1 MAQYEQKSIFNEEKT
16 SNIPLAERMRPRVL
30 SEFIGQRHIIYDGS
44 LLCRAIKA
52 DKLGSCIFWG
62 APGTGKTS
70 LANVIANTTGSHFEK
85 LNAVSSGVADAK
97 KIIDEATRR
106 FNAYGQKTYLLLDEC
121 HRWNKAQSDCMLPA
135 IEKGVITLIGST
147 TENPYVSMTRAIVS
161 RCRVFEFLPLT
172 ADDIRDGLKQA
183 LKRDVVLSR
192 RKIVIDPDA
201 LDYIAE
207 TAAGDMRSAY
217 NALELAVMTTD
228 MDSDGSVRV
237 TKLSASQSM
246 QKKALSVDTGMYYD
260 MISAFIKS
268 MRGSDPN
275 AAMFWFERLLEAGTD
290 PLLLARRI
298 VIHASEDV
306 GLADPMALVVATSA
320 LTAFQ
325 NIGLPEGR
333 IPLTEAILYICNCPK
348 SNSVVSTLDA
358 ATACAKD
365 HPTARVPSYLMDMNF
380 PRGTEEVD
388 GAAYKY
394 PHNYGGWVK
403 QQYLPDD
410 VKDEVFFTP
419 TGNGQ
424 DTGCRQPKTGKFNV
438 PEGQQA
444 GCPQQK
450 KLGIEVK
457 ND

>member
-1 MAQYEQKSIFNEEKT
+1 MPQYEQNSIFQQEKT
-16 SNIPLAERMRPRVL
+16 ANVPLAERMRPKVL
-30 SEFIGQRHIIYDGS
+30 SEFIGQSHIIYDGS

-121 HRWNKAQSDCMLPA
+121 HRWSKAQSDCVLPA
-135 IEKGVITLIGST
+135 IEKGVITFIGST

-172 ADDIRDGLKQA
+172 KKDILQGLRDA

-192 RKIVIDPDA
+192 RKIVVDDDA

-207 TAAGDMRSAY
+207 ICGGDLRNAY
-217 NALELAVMTTD
+217 NALELAVITTD
-228 MDSDGSVRV
+228 MDSEGTVRV
-237 TKLSASQSM
+237 DKLTASQSM
-246 QKKALSVDTGMYYD
+246 QKRALSVDTGMYYD

-268 MRGSDPN
+268 MRGSDAN

-298 VIHASEDV
+298 VIHAAEDV

-333 IPLTEAILYICNCPK
+333 IPLSEAILYICNCPK
-348 SNSVVSTLDA
+348 SNSVVSTLEA
-358 ATACAKD
+358 ATACAVQ
-365 HPTARVPSYLMDMNF
+365 HPAARVPSYLMDKNF
-380 PRGTEEVD
+380 SRDTETPD
-388 GAAYKY
+388 AIPYKY
-394 PHNYGGWVK
+394 PHNYGGWVE
-403 QQYLPDD
+403 QQYLPDE
-410 VKDEVFFTP
+410 VKDQVFFQP
-419 TGNGQ
+419 SGNGA
-424 DTGCRQPKTGKFNV
+424 DIGCRQPKKD
-438 PEGQQA
+438 
-444 GCPQQK
+444 
-450 KLGIEVK
+450 K
-457 ND
+457 NKH

>member
-1 MAQYEQKSIFNEEKT
+1 MAIFEQNSIFQDEKT
-16 SNIPLAERMRPRVL
+16 SNIPLAERMRPKVL
-30 SEFIGQRHIIYDGS
+30 SEFIGQSHIIYDNS

-135 IEKGVITLIGST
+135 IEKGIITFIGST
-147 TENPYVSMTRAIVS
+147 TENPYVAMTRAIVS

-172 ADDIRDGLKQA
+172 KADIMRGLEDA
-183 LKRDVVLSR
+183 LRRDVVLSKQ
-192 RKIVIDPDA
+192 KISVDKDA
-201 LDYIAE
+201 LDYIADVCS
-207 TAAGDMRSAY
+207 GDLRNAY
-217 NALELAVMTTD
+217 NALELAVLTTD
-228 MDSDGSVRV
+228 MSSDGTVHV
-237 TKLSASQSM
+237 DKLTASQSM
-246 QKKALSVDTGMYYD
+246 QKRALSVDTGMYYD

-348 SNSVVSTLDA
+348 SNSVVCALDS
-358 ATACAKD
+358 ATESAMK
-365 HPTARVPSYLMDMNF
+365 HPSARVPSYLMDKNYS
-380 PRGTEEVD
+380 RGTEEID
-388 GAAYKY
+388 DIPYKY
-394 PHNYGGWVK
+394 PHNYGGWVE
-403 QQYLPDD
+403 QQYLPDE
-410 VKDEVFFTP
+410 VKDEVYFTP
-419 TGNGQ
+419 SGIGQ
-424 DTGCRQPKTGKFNV
+424 DIGCRQPKK
-438 PEGQQA
+438 EE
-444 GCPQQK
+444 K
-450 KLGIEVK
+450 
-457 ND
+457 

>member
-1 MAQYEQKSIFNEEKT
+1 MEQFEQKSIFESQKT
-16 SNIPLAERMRPRVL
+16 ENIPLAERMRPKVL
-30 SEFIGQRHIIYDGS
+30 SEFIGQSHIIYDGS

-70 LANVIANTTGSHFEK
+70 LANIVAYTTGSHFEK
-85 LNAVSSGVADAK
+85 LNAVSSGVSDAK
-97 KIIDEATRR
+97 KVIDEATKR

-121 HRWNKAQSDCMLPA
+121 HRWSKAQSDCVLPA
-135 IEKGVITLIGST
+135 IEKGFITFIGST

-172 ADDIRDGLKQA
+172 KQDILKGLQQA
-183 LKRDVVLSR
+183 LKRDVVFSH
-192 RKIVIDPDA
+192 RKIVVDADA

-207 TAAGDMRSAY
+207 TAAGDLRNAY
-217 NALELAVMTTD
+217 NALELAVITTD
-228 MDSDGSVRV
+228 MDKDGTVHID
-237 TKLSASQSM
+237 KLTATQSM

-268 MRGSDPN
+268 MRGSDAD
-275 AAMFWFERLLEAGTD
+275 AALFWFERLLEAGTD

-306 GLADPMALVVATSA
+306 GLADPNALVVATSA

-348 SNSVVSTLDA
+348 SNSVVTALEG
-358 ATACAKD
+358 ATECAKQ
-365 HPTARVPSYLMDMNF
+365 HPTARVPSYLMDKNYS
-380 PRGTEEVD
+380 RDTETVD
-388 GAAYKY
+388 NIPYKY

-403 QQYLPDD
+403 QQYLPDE
-410 VKDEVFFTP
+410 VANEVFYTP
-419 TGNGQ
+419 SGNGE
-424 DTGCRQPKTGKFNV
+424 DKGCL
-438 PEGQQA
+438 
-444 GCPQQK
+444 QK
-450 KLGIEVK
+450 KNQGDANK
-457 ND
+457 

>member
-1 MAQYEQKSIFNEEKT
+1 MPQYEQNSIFQQEKT
-16 SNIPLAERMRPRVL
+16 ANVPLAERMRPKVL
-30 SEFIGQRHIIYDGS
+30 SEFIGQSHIIYDGS

-121 HRWNKAQSDCMLPA
+121 HRWSKAQSDCVLPA
-135 IEKGVITLIGST
+135 IEKGVITFIGST

-172 ADDIRDGLKQA
+172 KKDILQGLRDA
-183 LKRDVVLSR
+183 LKRDVVLSH
-192 RKIVIDPDA
+192 RKIVVDDEA

-207 TAAGDMRSAY
+207 ICGGDLRNAY
-217 NALELAVMTTD
+217 NALELAVITTD
-228 MDSDGSVRV
+228 MDSEGTVRV
-237 TKLSASQSM
+237 DKLTASQSM
-246 QKKALSVDTGMYYD
+246 QKRALSVDTGMYYD

-268 MRGSDPN
+268 MRGSDAN

-298 VIHASEDV
+298 VIHAAEDV

-348 SNSVVSTLDA
+348 SNSVVSTLEA
-358 ATACAKD
+358 ATACAVQ
-365 HPTARVPSYLMDMNF
+365 HPTARVPSYLMDKNF
-380 PRGTEEVD
+380 SRDTETP
-388 GAAYKY
+388 GATPYKY
-394 PHNYGGWVK
+394 PHNYGGWVE
-403 QQYLPDD
+403 QQYLPDE
-410 VKDEVFFTP
+410 VKDQVFFQP
-419 TGNGQ
+419 SGNGA
-424 DTGCRQPKTGKFNV
+424 DIGCRQPKKD
-438 PEGQQA
+438 
-444 GCPQQK
+444 
-450 KLGIEVK
+450 K
-457 ND
+457 NKH

>member
-1 MAQYEQKSIFNEEKT
+1 MVQYEQNSIFQEEKT
-16 SNIPLAERMRPRVL
+16 VNIPLAERMRPRVL
-30 SEFIGQRHIIYDGS
+30 SEFIGQSHIIYDGS

-52 DKLGSCIFWG
+52 DRLGSCIFWG

-97 KIIDEATRR
+97 KVIDEATKR

-121 HRWNKAQSDCMLPA
+121 HRWSKAQSDCVLPA
-135 IEKGVITLIGST
+135 IEKGIITFIGST
-147 TENPYVSMTRAIVS
+147 TENPYVAMTRAIVS

-172 ADDIRDGLKQA
+172 RQDILKGLKLA
-183 LKRDVVLSR
+183 LQKDVVLSR
-192 RKIVIDPDA
+192 KKISVDDDA
-201 LDYIAE
+201 FEYIAE
-207 TAAGDMRSAY
+207 TCAGDLRNAY
-217 NALELAVMTTD
+217 NALELAVMTTEI
-228 MDSDGSVRV
+228 DSDGAIHVD
-237 TKLSASQSM
+237 KLTASQST

-268 MRGSDPN
+268 MRGSDAN

-348 SNSVVSTLDA
+348 SNSVVNALDG
-358 ATACAKD
+358 ATECAKQ
-365 HPTARVPSYLMDMNF
+365 HPTARVPSYLMDKNF
-380 PRGTEEVD
+380 PRDTENLAETP
-388 GAAYKY
+388 YKY
-394 PHNYGGWVK
+394 PHNYGGWVE
-403 QQYLPDD
+403 QQYLPDE
-410 VKDEVFFTP
+410 VKDEIFFTP
-419 TGNGQ
+419 SGNGL
-424 DTGCRQPKTGKFNV
+424 DIGCRQPKN
-438 PEGQQA
+438 
-444 GCPQQK
+444 K
-450 KLGIEVK
+450 KK
-457 ND
+457 

>member
-1 MAQYEQKSIFNEEKT
+1 MHLYCLALRQKKCYTCTMSQFEQKSIFQEEKT
-16 SNIPLAERMRPRVL
+16 QNIPLAERMRPRVL
-30 SEFIGQRHIIYDGS
+30 SEFIGQSHLIYDGS

-70 LANVIANTTGSHFEK
+70 LANVIANTTGSKFEK

-121 HRWNKAQSDCMLPA
+121 HRWNKAQSDCVLPA
-135 IEKGVITLIGST
+135 IERGIITFIGST

-172 ADDIRDGLKQA
+172 KADIIKGLTTALARDML
-183 LKRDVVLSR
+183 LSR
-192 RKIVIDPDA
+192 QKITLDADA

-207 TAAGDMRSAY
+207 TAAGDLRNAY
-217 NALELAVMTTD
+217 NALELAALTTD
-228 MDSDGSVRV
+228 MESDGSIHI
-237 TKLSASQSM
+237 TKLVASQSM
-246 QKKALSVDTGMYYD
+246 QKKALSVDTGTYYD

-275 AAMFWFERLLEAGTD
+275 AAMFWFERLIEAGTD

-306 GLADPMALVVATSA
+306 GLADPMALPVATAA

-325 NIGLPEGR
+325 NLGLPEGR
-333 IPLTEAILYICNCPK
+333 IPLAEAILYICNCPK
-348 SNSVVSTLDA
+348 SNSVVETLDA
-358 ATACAKD
+358 ATASAKE
-365 HPTARVPSYLMDMNF
+365 HPQARVPVYLMDKNF
-380 PRGTEEVD
+380 PRDTETADEPP
-388 GAAYKY
+388 YKY
-394 PHNYGGWVK
+394 PHNYGGWVE
-403 QQYLPDD
+403 QQYLPDEVKND
-410 VKDEVFFTP
+410 VYYTP
-419 TGNGQ
+419 SGNGQ
-424 DTGCRQPKTGKFNV
+424 DTGCRQS
-438 PEGQQA
+438 
-444 GCPQQK
+444 K
-450 KLGIEVK
+450 KK
-457 ND
+457 

>member
-1 MAQYEQKSIFNEEKT
+1 MPQYEQNSIFQQEKT
-16 SNIPLAERMRPRVL
+16 ANVPLAERMRPKVL
-30 SEFIGQRHIIYDGS
+30 SEFIGQSHIIYDGS

-121 HRWNKAQSDCMLPA
+121 HRWSKAQSDCVLPA
-135 IEKGVITLIGST
+135 IEKGVITFIGST

-172 ADDIRDGLKQA
+172 QKDILQGLRDA
-183 LKRDVVLSR
+183 LKRDVMLSR
-192 RKIVIDPDA
+192 RKIVVDDEA

-207 TAAGDMRSAY
+207 ICGGDLRNAY
-217 NALELAVMTTD
+217 NALELAVITTD
-228 MDSDGSVRV
+228 MDSEGTVRV
-237 TKLSASQSM
+237 DKLTASQSM
-246 QKKALSVDTGMYYD
+246 QKRALSVDTGMYYD

-268 MRGSDPN
+268 MRGSDAN

-298 VIHASEDV
+298 VIHAAEDV

-320 LTAFQ
+320 LSAFQ

-333 IPLTEAILYICNCPK
+333 IPLSEAILYICNCPK
-348 SNSVVSTLDA
+348 SNSVVSTLEA
-358 ATACAKD
+358 ATACAVQ
-365 HPTARVPSYLMDMNF
+365 HPTARVPSYLMDKNF
-380 PRGTEEVD
+380 SRDTETPD
-388 GAAYKY
+388 ATPYKY
-394 PHNYGGWVK
+394 PHNYGGWVE
-403 QQYLPDD
+403 QQYLPDE
-410 VKDEVFFTP
+410 VKDQVFFQP
-419 TGNGQ
+419 SGNGA
-424 DTGCRQPKTGKFNV
+424 DIGCRQPKKD
-438 PEGQQA
+438 
-444 GCPQQK
+444 
-450 KLGIEVK
+450 K
-457 ND
+457 NKH